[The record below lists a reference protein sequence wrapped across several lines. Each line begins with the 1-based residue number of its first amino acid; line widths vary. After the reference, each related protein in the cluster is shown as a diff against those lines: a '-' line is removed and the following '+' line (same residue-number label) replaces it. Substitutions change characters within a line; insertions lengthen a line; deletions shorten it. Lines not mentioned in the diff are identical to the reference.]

1 MNPAV
6 DEYPEHPAPSAG
18 ESQDLKSSKLVVP
31 LVATLLVS
39 GLVLSLWLSRNV
51 GEKLEQVLL
60 YQAEQ
65 QQVRLSTSIDITTA
79 NHLLVLRDIAQ
90 FPVLVQAAMQPETN
104 LLDAADFL
112 ENSMVLGRSFQ
123 LSLVDFVGQTLHRTK
138 AEPLFDYTD
147 HKAIQSVL
155 AGEIDHSIT
164 IGKQHGEYYWTL
176 AVPVLVRGFP
186 EGALIAEAPFTSLLH
201 LEAGLDNLEQQYIE
215 FAIGDS
221 VITSFGNKSA
231 LEGAMAEEGVV
242 YPLGTTGVDLRFYL
256 DRGPILAEQH
266 SFITNIVL
274 VFVVITGITILISRT
289 IAQRFFEHIIAERNR
304 TAALNREILN
314 TNSALENEISRHQQT
329 EVLLKQAKTDAE
341 EATQAKSEFLANMS
355 HELRTPMNAI
365 LGMTE
370 LLLDTDLNPNQ
381 QEYVA
386 AVKTSGTALLDIL
399 NDLLDLSK
407 IEAGKMELEAI
418 SFSLRDRLDN
428 IAKIF
433 ALRAED
439 KGIELVCEIDSAVPD
454 RLVGDPGRLRQV
466 LINLLGNAIKFTERG
481 EVRFSV
487 AHQSRGEKEIE
498 LQVAVRDTGI
508 GTPAEKQE
516 LIFEAFSQ
524 ADGST
529 TRRFGGT
536 GLGLSISKLL
546 TDLMDGKIWLES
558 QEGKGSTFHFTARMG
573 LQEIAATDTSELL
586 ETTDQTV
593 HEQQTDPPTASST
606 EEGAKS
612 TWHILLAEDNRFNQ
626 VVATGLLKKRGHSV
640 EVAQDGQEAL
650 DKLARGTFDAVLM
663 DIQMPNLDGLQA
675 TAEIRNKERQN
686 GGHIPIVGL
695 TAHAME
701 GDRERFLSAGMDGY
715 VSKPVHIESLMA
727 ALTEAIDK
735 YS

>member
-1 MNPAV
+1 
-6 DEYPEHPAPSAG
+6 
-18 ESQDLKSSKLVVP
+18 
-31 LVATLLVS
+31 
-39 GLVLSLWLSRNV
+39 SRNV

-407 IEAGKMELEAI
+407 IEAGK
-418 SFSLRDRLDN
+418 
-428 IAKIF
+428 
-433 ALRAED
+433 
-439 KGIELVCEIDSAVPD
+439 
-454 RLVGDPGRLRQV
+454 
-466 LINLLGNAIKFTERG
+466 
-481 EVRFSV
+481 
-487 AHQSRGEKEIE
+487 
-498 LQVAVRDTGI
+498 
-508 GTPAEKQE
+508 
-516 LIFEAFSQ
+516 
-524 ADGST
+524 
-529 TRRFGGT
+529 
-536 GLGLSISKLL
+536 
-546 TDLMDGKIWLES
+546 
-558 QEGKGSTFHFTARMG
+558 
-573 LQEIAATDTSELL
+573 
-586 ETTDQTV
+586 
-593 HEQQTDPPTASST
+593 
-606 EEGAKS
+606 
-612 TWHILLAEDNRFNQ
+612 
-626 VVATGLLKKRGHSV
+626 
-640 EVAQDGQEAL
+640 
-650 DKLARGTFDAVLM
+650 
-663 DIQMPNLDGLQA
+663 
-675 TAEIRNKERQN
+675 
-686 GGHIPIVGL
+686 
-695 TAHAME
+695 
-701 GDRERFLSAGMDGY
+701 
-715 VSKPVHIESLMA
+715 
-727 ALTEAIDK
+727 
-735 YS
+735 